1 MNERV
6 KLIRKQLGMTQEQ
19 LAQRL
24 GIGKAALSMIETGK
38 AGLSARNRNILVQEL
53 NVNPEWLEGGKGNMF
68 NAEPDLT
75 AYMHRTDNSLPLQS
89 VPLYSIEG
97 TAGLVPLFADQAQAK
112 PVNFIHIPNLPKCDG
127 AIYIVGDSMYPLL
140 KSGDIVLYKQL
151 GDINDIFWGDMY
163 LLSID
168 IDGEEYVTVKY
179 IQKSDREGYVKLVS
193 QNPHHADK
201 DVAINRISNRAGQVQ
216 HQDELDP
223 VAGPD
228 RGGQAPKQRRKQARR
243 TRTPACAFIMQCG
256 QCPAAAAASR
266 PQRSDSE
273 RGARPSLPGN
283 CPGGSARRTSRQ
295 TRCRAPYCKNGTAEA
310 GRAEPGASHERRWI
324 GIPNPK
330 KFVSFGNKTDP
341 TWNYP
346 IKNSRSDF

>member
-53 NVNPEWLEGGKGNMF
+53 NVNPEWLESAKGNMF

-168 IDGEEYVTVKY
+168 IDGEIHSEIRPRGVCET
-179 IQKSDREGYVKLVS
+179 REPEPAPRRQGRGA
-193 QNPHHADK
+193 QPHK
-201 DVAINRISNRAGQVQ
+201 GNRAGQGQ

-223 VAGPD
+223 VA
-228 RGGQAPKQRRKQARR
+228 ARTGR
-243 TRTPACAFIMQCG
+243 T
-256 QCPAAAAASR
+256 
-266 PQRSDSE
+266 
-273 RGARPSLPGN
+273 SLPGN
-283 CPGGSARRTSRQ
+283 CPGGSAPMS
-295 TRCRAPYCKNGTAEA
+295 AA
-310 GRAEPGASHERRWI
+310 
-324 GIPNPK
+324 NPLPDIVLQK
-330 KFVSFGNKTDP
+330 RHS
-341 TWNYP
+341 
-346 IKNSRSDF
+346 